1 MMRHKGL
8 VAGAVM
14 AVVAAGQ
21 AWAGITYQ
29 ARTTAEGTKGADMQ
43 SNLVRAW
50 VDGNSAKVEFV
61 ESNNPM
67 MGKGTYLVTS
77 DGSKT
82 LFLVNPKEKTYSK
95 FDLDGITQIA
105 GGAMKMMH
113 AKFSDPKV
121 EPLGEESGGL
131 VVGIPTTL
139 YRYRVSYTMSMSFMG
154 MKTSNQTVEEYETW
168 VAPKLVEAALGI
180 WLRRDAPKTGNADL
194 DALVRAQR
202 SRWQGF
208 PLKQRTVQ
216 TVTDNKGKTQ
226 VTTTTMEVIDWQPAV
241 IPASTFGI
249 PAGFKETDMFSAMGG
264 EGNEGENPFA
274 KMLGGGKEKE

>member
-1 MMRHKGL
+1 MMRKGL
-8 VAGAVM
+8 IAVAVM
-14 AVVAAGQ
+14 ASVVGGQ
-21 AWAGITYQ
+21 AWAGISYQ
-29 ARTTAEGTKGADMQ
+29 ARTTSEGTKGADMQ

-50 VDGNSAKVEFV
+50 VDGDKAKIEFV

-82 LFLVNPKEKTYSK
+82 LYLVDPKEKTYSK
-95 FDLDGITQIA
+95 FDLDGIAQLT
-105 GGAMKMMH
+105 GGAMKMMN

-121 EPLGEESGGL
+121 EPLGEENGGL

-139 YRYRVSYTMSMSFMG
+139 YRYRTSYTMSMSFMG
-154 MKTSNQTVEEYETW
+154 MKTSSKTVEEQETW

-180 WLRRDAPKTGNADL
+180 WLRRDAPKTGNDEL
-194 DALVRAQR
+194 DGMIRAQR
-202 SRWQGF
+202 SKWQGF
-208 PLKQRTVQ
+208 PLKQRTVR
-216 TVTDNKGKTQ
+216 TATDNKGKSQ

-241 IPASTFGI
+241 VPASTFAI

-264 EGNEGENPFA
+264 EGDEGGNPFA
-274 KMLGGGKEKE
+274 KMLGGGKKKE